1 MSWPQNLFGFE
12 REGDNDF
19 ICHFEGGLLLF
30 LNTTHDARLDTHGP
44 GHHRGVGV
52 VQGAEVDVVYEGDV
66 VGRVP
71 VLAVPHL
78 GEGDAVLY
86 CTVLYCT
93 VLYCTVLYLG
103 EGDTLHQ
110 QVDGGHHL

>member
-1 MSWPQNLFGFE
+1 M
-12 REGDNDF
+12 
-19 ICHFEGGLLLF
+19 
-30 LNTTHDARLDTHGP
+30 LDTHGP

-52 VQGAEVDVVYEGDV
+52 VQGAQVDVVYEGDV

-78 GEGDAVLY
+78 GRGTLY

-93 VLYCTVLYLG
+93 VLYCTWVKGTLSTSRLMG
-103 EGDTLHQ
+103 PTTCKMKPPGSLHLDTLHL
-110 QVDGGHHL
+110 GSSGHCEVTSYTTLS

>member
-1 MSWPQNLFGFE
+1 MM
-12 REGDNDF
+12 
-19 ICHFEGGLLLF
+19 
-30 LNTTHDARLDTHGP
+30 LDTHGP
-44 GHHRGVGV
+44 GHHRGVCV

-78 GEGDAVLY
+78 GEGDAGLYCTVLH

-93 VLYCTVLYLG
+93 WVKG
-103 EGDTLHQ
+103 TLSTSRLMGATTCK
-110 QVDGGHHL
+110 V